1 MNTKKKEK
9 NSVDVVFDALFK
21 PKSLDEKSSKKLQ
34 LIRSNV
40 IRDNLLEGNLIP
52 KTGAKEQ

>member
-1 MNTKKKEK
+1 MNIKKKEK
-9 NSVDVVFDALFK
+9 NPVDVIFDVLFK
-21 PKSLDEKSSKKLQ
+21 PRSLDEESSKKLQ
-34 LIRSNV
+34 LIRSNI